1 MSNGGVTDGGRTG
14 LVQASSED
22 ETSDGDLN
30 RDAVGGLFS
39 APSMYVPVNT
49 WELKRPGFSPV
60 CVPSLPCFVHVSK
73 YA

>member
-1 MSNGGVTDGGRTG
+1 MSNGGVTDGGQIG

-39 APSMYVPVNT
+39 PPSMYLPVT
-49 WELKRPGFSPV
+49 WELKLGLGSAL
-60 CVPSLPCFVHVSK
+60 CVSRACHAL
-73 YA
+73 YT